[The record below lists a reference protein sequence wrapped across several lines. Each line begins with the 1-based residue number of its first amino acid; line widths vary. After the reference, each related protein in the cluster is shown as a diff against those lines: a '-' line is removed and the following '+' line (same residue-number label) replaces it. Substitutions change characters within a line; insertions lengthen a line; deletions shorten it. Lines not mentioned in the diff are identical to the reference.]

1 MLAAL
6 NRWHKKGAGGA
17 GCAPELKAEPIAGD
31 GTQARR
37 RMALSGGP
45 VGVCQKG
52 GHGETPAAEGKAG
65 SGQEAWDVVAVT
77 HQKHPAEG
85 RKGSRRVGQP
95 GGKGGELAGGILAA
109 AIDEEGPGAGAEAL
123 GGGGLAGEGTAE
135 QKQGTAG
142 ALKGGIEAV
151 VAVEHHHQGGATGG
165 SEGRAHQ
172 GPEQPES
179 GDGDGEGAG
188 GGAAA
193 GDGEWGGKKRLLIE
207 PEALTTCSP

>member
-1 MLAAL
+1 
-6 NRWHKKGAGGA
+6 
-17 GCAPELKAEPIAGD
+17 
-31 GTQARR
+31 
-37 RMALSGGP
+37 MAQSGGP

-135 QKQGTAG
+135 QEQGTAG

-151 VAVEHHHQGGATGG
+151 VAVEHNHQGGATGW

-193 GDGEWGGKKRLLIE
+193 GDGEWGGEETNRSDA
-207 PEALTTCSP
+207 PALSPQINGP

>member
-1 MLAAL
+1 
-6 NRWHKKGAGGA
+6 
-17 GCAPELKAEPIAGD
+17 
-31 GTQARR
+31 
-37 RMALSGGP
+37 
-45 VGVCQKG
+45 
-52 GHGETPAAEGKAG
+52 
-65 SGQEAWDVVAVT
+65 
-77 HQKHPAEG
+77 
-85 RKGSRRVGQP
+85 
-95 GGKGGELAGGILAA
+95 
-109 AIDEEGPGAGAEAL
+109 
-123 GGGGLAGEGTAE
+123 
-135 QKQGTAG
+135 
-142 ALKGGIEAV
+142 V